1 MMDIR
6 PYRSGRKG
14 LHIPLETI
22 RDEHELRADNRL
34 VREES
39 FALDARVRQEDA
51 FHHAAN
57 GSLRYLLLLSGV
69 VPGIADIDDPAALHG
84 QLNSLAP
91 GASPGTCGPIAIL
104 LIL

>member
-1 MMDIR
+1 MDIR

-14 LHIPLETI
+14 LHVPLEVAPEAQEF
-22 RDEHELRADNRL
+22 RLGNRI

-39 FALDARVRQEDA
+39 FALDARITQEDA
-51 FHHAAN
+51 YCHAAN

-69 VPGIADIDDPAALHG
+69 LPNIAEIDDPELLH
-84 QLNSLAP
+84 QELNSLIPDACP
-91 GASPGTCGPIAIL
+91 GATGPIAIL